1 MVLKMKIRNKVLLL
15 IAAVILL
22 IAAGVPDNTPQ
33 AAYIRKYAEVAVR
46 EMYRSGVP
54 ASITLAQGLL
64 ESGAGKSSLA
74 TEGNNHFGIK
84 CHDWSGKKMYHDD
97 DRRGE
102 CFRVYGSADE
112 SFRDHSDFL
121 RYRDRYKSLFDN
133 DITDYKAW
141 AHGLKKAGYATDP
154 SYPSK
159 LIKVIEDYHL
169 YDYDKM
175 KPADFHSGKASVN
188 ANVNETKVNADKS
201 GEIYMPAALT
211 KKQKREER
219 RAEKSTK
226 KVNVNEES
234 SESVIPASPH
244 ALEEPKRYKSKGKS
258 EVFSFALTRQVYS
271 MNGVPFVYSEEG
283 ESYGSIADK
292 FNLFPREIL
301 KFNDATR
308 NEALA
313 PETIVYIQQKKG
325 QAPKGLDKYIS
336 DNGGESLH
344 DLSQRFGIK
353 LSDLCKL
360 NSCAADYVTV
370 PGDEIKLRK

>member
-1 MVLKMKIRNKVLLL
+1 
-15 IAAVILL
+15 
-22 IAAGVPDNTPQ
+22 
-33 AAYIRKYAEVAVR
+33 
-46 EMYRSGVP
+46 
-54 ASITLAQGLL
+54 
-64 ESGAGKSSLA
+64 
-74 TEGNNHFGIK
+74 
-84 CHDWSGKKMYHDD
+84 
-97 DRRGE
+97 
-102 CFRVYGSADE
+102 
-112 SFRDHSDFL
+112 
-121 RYRDRYKSLFDN
+121 
-133 DITDYKAW
+133 
-141 AHGLKKAGYATDP
+141 
-154 SYPSK
+154 
-159 LIKVIEDYHL
+159 
-169 YDYDKM
+169 M

-188 ANVNETKVNADKS
+188 ADVNDTKVNAGKS

-234 SESVIPASPH
+234 SESEIPASPH
-244 ALEEPKRYKSKGKS
+244 ALEEPKKYKSKGKS

-301 KFNDATR
+301 KFNDVAR
-308 NEALA
+308 NAALA
-313 PETIVYIQQKKG
+313 PGTIVYIQQKKG

-344 DLSQRFGIK
+344 DLSQRFGVR
-353 LSDLCKL
+353 LADLCKL
-360 NSCAADYVTV
+360 NSCAASYMTV